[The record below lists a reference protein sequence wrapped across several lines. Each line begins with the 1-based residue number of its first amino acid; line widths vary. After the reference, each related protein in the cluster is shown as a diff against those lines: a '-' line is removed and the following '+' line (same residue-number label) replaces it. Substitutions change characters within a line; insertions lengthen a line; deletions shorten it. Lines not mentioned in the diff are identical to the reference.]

1 MPPRQRRRGHTE
13 ANGTLVQW
21 RRIAGHCDPLS
32 TEWNMQHRSQL
43 RVFTASIIAVL
54 WLGGTITVGAD
65 KYGRRSA
72 HPYLTYSDANIRKL
86 KTRIANEPMIADAWE
101 RLLADAERAVTS
113 NAQASGR
120 RRRGSGNELLCL
132 AYRMT
137 GDKRF
142 GERAKA
148 SLFRHEFGGRK
159 SDMLMKRDPPW
170 QAGLDSGAKC
180 QSFAIVYDT
189 VYDLLTP
196 DERKR
201 LAVRCA
207 EEGILP
213 VLNDWVLGEERIH
226 TLDTMGH
233 NWWSAIVFG
242 AGIAS
247 IAIMDEEPRAEA
259 WVRRIGAADAE
270 WLRYAGNNLA
280 GKCATFDRNGGFY
293 ESVSYASYAIR
304 SHLPF
309 RQAWRDAFV
318 EPLPEQDV
326 LKKIADFFMHVSYFR
341 TDGSPWSTDFGDS
354 SLGANGGSVA
364 SQLWVLGYR
373 SPRML
378 WYMEQCR
385 GGRGRDAGNGSSG
398 LMHGSPGKLLYAPTA
413 QELATIPRLPDA
425 PRSQIFPDMG
435 WVTMRSSWEKDAT
448 MLAIKCGYT
457 WNHAHADT
465 GSFMLFHRGKYI
477 LVDSGKSGYSTP
489 EYDDYYRQS
498 VAHNVVMFNGRAEN
512 PEDTYFGSKFIGTTS
527 HLLDAGDLRYVLADA
542 TGPTCDTFIRNFRH
556 FLWVGDVILILDDLK
571 TFEPGQFEW
580 QLHYKGDGKRSGKDF
595 TVTQDDV
602 DVIVRPLFPMPFPD
616 AGLPT
621 DYPENMRLEMRMGLR
636 DKDPRTKVPYA
647 VFMPTELTRRTKF
660 VTAIMP
666 VQEGDW
672 KPPKIERLQTLNM
685 IGLRI
690 TQHGKVTELW
700 LNLLA
705 DGRVKH
711 RNANLVYDGWE
722 TDAYMV
728 VQTWAEGANRHDPDA
743 VEKVMVINGSYLRC
757 DGKLV
762 LDSLSKVYLC
772 ATRVEN
778 SLDVQLQGQPVI
790 NAMLRA
796 AEKPARVELNG
807 QLIDPSYDQKAER
820 LWLSVRAQ

>member
-1 MPPRQRRRGHTE
+1 
-13 ANGTLVQW
+13 
-21 RRIAGHCDPLS
+21 
-32 TEWNMQHRSQL
+32 MQHGSRL
-43 RVFTASIIAVL
+43 RLSIAWIIVL
-54 WLGGTITVGAD
+54 SCLGGNTAFAAD
-65 KYGRRSA
+65 PYGRRSA
-72 HPYLTYSDANIRKL
+72 HPYLTYSDANIQSL
-86 KTRIANEPMIADAWE
+86 KKRIANEPMIAEAWE
-101 RLLADAERAVTS
+101 RMLTDAKRAVES
-113 NAQASGR
+113 NAQQGGR
-120 RRRGSGNELLCL
+120 RRRGRGTELLCL

-148 SLFRHEFGGRK
+148 SLFRHPFGGRK

-170 QAGLDSGAKC
+170 QAGLDSGESC
-180 QSFAIVYDT
+180 HSFAIVYDS

-196 DERKR
+196 EQRKR
-201 LAVRCA
+201 LATRCA

-213 VLNDWVLGEERIH
+213 ILNDWVLGEERIH

-247 IAIMDEEPRAEA
+247 MAIMDEDPRAEA
-259 WVRRIGAADAE
+259 WVRRVGAADAE
-270 WLRYAGNNLA
+270 WLCYSGNNLA
-280 GKCATFDRNGGFY
+280 GKCATFDSNGGFY

-304 SHLPF
+304 THLPF

-326 LKKIADFFMHVSYFR
+326 LKKIADFYMHVSYFR
-341 TDGSPWSTDFGDS
+341 SEGSPWTTDFGDS
-354 SLGANGGSVA
+354 SLGANGGGVA
-364 SQLWVLGYR
+364 SQLWALGYR
-373 SPRML
+373 SPNML
-378 WYMEQCR
+378 WYMDQCR
-385 GGRGRDAGNGSSG
+385 GGSGRGRDSGTSG
-398 LMHGSPGKLLYAPTA
+398 LMLGSPSQLVYAPTDT
-413 QELATIPRLPDA
+413 ELAAIPSLPDA
-425 PRSQIFPDMG
+425 ARSQIFPDMG

-448 MLAIKCGYT
+448 MLGIKCGYT

-465 GSFMLFHRGKYI
+465 GSFILFHRGKYI
-477 LVDSGKSGYSTP
+477 LIDSGKSSYSTS

-556 FLWVGDVILILDDLK
+556 FLWVGDVILVLDDLK

-580 QLHYKGDGKRSGKDF
+580 QLHYKGDGKRNGKDF
-595 TVTQDDV
+595 TVTQDEV
-602 DVIVRPLFPMPFPD
+602 DVVIRPLFPMPFPD

-621 DYPENMRLEMRMGLR
+621 DYPENMRLESRMGLHQNDR
-636 DKDPRTKVPYA
+636 RTKVPYA
-647 VFMPTELTRRTKF
+647 VFMPTELTRRTKL

-666 VQEGDW
+666 VAEGDW
-672 KPPKIERLQTLNM
+672 KPPVIERLQTLNM

-700 LNLLA
+700 LNLMA

-711 RNANLVYDGWE
+711 RNANLAYNGWE

-728 VQTWAEGANRHDPDA
+728 VQTWADDADRNAPDSA
-743 VEKVMVINGSYLRC
+743 EKVMVINGSYLRR
-757 DGKLV
+757 DDKVV

-772 ATRVEN
+772 VTREKN
-778 SLDVQLQGQPVI
+778 NRLDIQLQGQPVI
-790 NAMLRA
+790 NAFLRA
-796 AEKPARVELNG
+796 PEKAKVNLNG
-807 QLIDPSYDQKAER
+807 QWIDPAYNQKAR
-820 LWLSVRAQ
+820 TVWLSVRGQ